1 MPQSKLEAL
10 NDSGLTRAIGTL
22 FSAVAQGGG
31 AKGFREELGFS
42 QSDEELREMGKEIRK
57 IKGKNKKE
65 TERLRRDAFIEMTGG
80 ETSKVAQL
88 SRDLERVQEKV
99 GSFLFPPLHSSSRSA
114 KNFSDIAADIRITC
128 FRSVETSSPFH
139 LTLPTS

>member
-42 QSDEELREMGKEIRK
+42 QSDEELRKMGKEIRK

-99 GSFLFPPLHSSSRSA
+99 GSFLFPLHSSSRSA
-114 KNFSDIAADIRITC
+114 KNFSDVAADIRLAS
-128 FRSVETSSPFH
+128 FRSLETSSPSH

>member
-22 FSAVAQGGG
+22 FAAVAQGGG

-57 IKGKNKKE
+57 IKGRNKKE

-99 GSFLFPPLHSSSRSA
+99 GSFLSPPHSSSRSA
-114 KNFSDIAADIRITC
+114 KNFSDIAADIRLTSFC
-128 FRSVETSSPFH
+128 SLETSSPFH

>member
-22 FSAVAQGGG
+22 FAAVAQGGG

-57 IKGKNKKE
+57 IKGRNKKDE
-65 TERLRRDAFIEMTGG
+65 YGSRSNGNKKGREQQQKRESYMEQKSVLFVEHTKDGELSSRLRD
-80 ETSKVAQL
+80 V
-88 SRDLERVQEKV
+88 RVRGKANTATDPR
-99 GSFLFPPLHSSSRSA
+99 FSA
-114 KNFSDIAADIRITC
+114 
-128 FRSVETSSPFH
+128 
-139 LTLPTS
+139 LPWPVP

>member
-99 GSFLFPPLHSSSRSA
+99 GSFLFPLRSSSRSA
-114 KNFSDIAADIRITC
+114 KNFSDIAADIRISC
-128 FRSVETSSPFH
+128 FRSLETSSPFH